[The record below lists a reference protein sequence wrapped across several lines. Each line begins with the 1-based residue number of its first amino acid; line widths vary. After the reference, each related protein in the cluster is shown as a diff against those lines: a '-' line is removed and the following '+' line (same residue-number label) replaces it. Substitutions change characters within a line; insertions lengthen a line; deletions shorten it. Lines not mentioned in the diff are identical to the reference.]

1 VHSRQVFGGCAGL
14 RRAAQ
19 SLDWHTPDR
28 MISLMYYTS
37 DSSLATNSLRVGMS
51 TPYTLGYRTGGLA
64 LARNTCVREGLW
76 RCE

>member
-1 VHSRQVFGGCAGL
+1 
-14 RRAAQ
+14 
-19 SLDWHTPDR
+19 